1 MLQGAA
7 NFLSDVKAKRRCPW
21 LVLIGASG
29 AGKTHLAR
37 KVWSWWCKSGRWFVE
52 ERRGANCVHPGHF
65 CLWSDFVNECR
76 EGDFSRT
83 ETLTGAKLLILDD
96 IAAGADARRWMAD
109 KLYMIIEK
117 RLEDEKATF
126 ITANLSLE
134 QLAEAYDTRITS
146 RLIRRGVDKV
156 IQVDV
161 QDFNLRGMEAC
172 SM

>member
-1 MLQGAA
+1 M
-7 NFLSDVKAKRRCPW
+7 
-21 LVLIGASG
+21 
-29 AGKTHLAR
+29 
-37 KVWSWWCKSGRWFVE
+37 
-52 ERRGANCVHPGHF
+52 
-65 CLWSDFVNECR
+65 
-76 EGDFSRT
+76 
-83 ETLTGAKLLILDD
+83 ILDD